1 MLKPHI
7 PNPTLRRALAAALLG
22 LSLSSA
28 MAAPPTVE
36 AVQGRRVESQLI
48 GPALG
53 APVVVFENGARMTLD
68 TWQAVID
75 GLGRDVT
82 LLTHNRPGY
91 GRSEPAD
98 GPRSGEAV
106 VEELR
111 ALLAAKGLK
120 PPYVLVGHS
129 MGGLYMQWFARRYPQ
144 EVQALVLV
152 DSLYP
157 RIIKKPEDFP
167 WYARLGKRWLM
178 PRAVSEEVDQ
188 VHATGESLLALPAFD
203 DSRVVQL
210 FNVPTSPGA
219 IAVDFG
225 VTNDD
230 PATITFVK
238 QLYPRSRKH
247 IVDSDH
253 QIQTDKPEVV
263 VAAIREALALAPTRL
278 QASSDSGR

>member
-1 MLKPHI
+1 MHRSFL
-7 PNPTLRRALAAALLG
+7 LRACAGAVLALG
-22 LSLSSA
+22 LASA
-28 MAAPPTVE
+28 HAAPHASLDVV
-36 AVQGRRVESQLI
+36 AGRAVESQVLVSPHA
-48 GPALG
+48 G
-53 APVVVFENGARMTLD
+53 PVVVFENGARLTLD
-68 TWQAVID
+68 TWQAVVD

-82 LLTHNRPGY
+82 LLTHNRAGY
-91 GRSEPAD
+91 GRSDPVD
-98 GPRSGEAV
+98 TLRTGEAV
-106 VEELR
+106 VAELR
-111 ALLAAKGLK
+111 ALLAAKGLN

-144 EVQALVLV
+144 QVQALVLV

-167 WYARLGKRWLM
+167 WYARLGKRLLM
-178 PRAVSEEVDQ
+178 PRAVSAEVDQ
-188 VHATGESLLALPAFD
+188 IHATGESMLALPAFD
-203 DSRVVQL
+203 DTRVVQL
-210 FNVPTSPGA
+210 FNVPTDKTA

-230 PATITFVK
+230 PATIAFVK

-253 QIQTDKPEVV
+253 QIQSDKPELV
-263 VAAIREALALAPTRL
+263 VAAIREALSLAPTRL

>member
-1 MLKPHI
+1 MLKT
-7 PNPTLRRALAAALLG
+7 PTPFPLLRTLAGLAFCQSLAPALAAPSIDAI
-22 LSLSSA
+22 
-28 MAAPPTVE
+28 
-36 AVQGRRVESQLI
+36 QGRRVESLLA
-48 GPALG
+48 GPASG

-68 TWQAVID
+68 TWTAVIN
-75 GLGRDVT
+75 GLGRDATVF
-82 LLTHNRPGY
+82 THNRPGY
-91 GRSEPAD
+91 GQSEAAE

-129 MGGLYMQWFARRYPQ
+129 LGGLYMQWFARRYPQ

-152 DSLYP
+152 DSVYP

-178 PRAVSEEVDQ
+178 PRAVSDEVDQ
-188 VHATGESLLALPAFD
+188 IHATGEAVLAMPPFD

-210 FNVPTSPGA
+210 FNVPKDPTA
-219 IAVDFG
+219 VAVDFG
-225 VTNDD
+225 VVDD
-230 PATITFVK
+230 SAATRNFVK
-238 QLYPRSRKH
+238 QLYPRARKH

-253 QIQTDKPEVV
+253 QIQTDKPELV
-263 VAAIREALALAPTRL
+263 VAAIREALTLKP
-278 QASSDSGR
+278 QAGSSDSGR